1 MRPAPTTCLT
11 TSSRRGLPI
20 RGDAVLAADPAL
32 QKQLDAY
39 VEHSKVLAT
48 ACRLP
53 LLGVDKGFGVRHAP
67 SARSAAETLGAC
79 MMGAYMAAS

>member
-1 MRPAPTTCLT
+1 M
-11 TSSRRGLPI
+11 

-39 VEHSKVLAT
+39 VEHSKV

-53 LLGVDKGFGVRHAP
+53 LLGVDKGLT
-67 SARSAAETLGAC
+67 RSASVGPAPLPLWF
-79 MMGAYMAAS
+79 M

>member
-1 MRPAPTTCLT
+1 M
-11 TSSRRGLPI
+11 

-67 SARSAAETLGAC
+67 VREVGGRDVVKGGAVGTASWRSHATKPSSPE
-79 MMGAYMAAS
+79 MV